1 MADVATGGVRA
12 IGRVPADVRDSAWNR
27 DGIILLGGSRL
38 RRLSAADGHLT
49 DVYRPGAGISSQF
62 FPSFLPDGR
71 TFLYAQDG
79 SDAQQRGVFLG
90 TLDSP
95 TVTRLLPEPANAVVS
110 PRGYLLY
117 GQQGTMFAQRFDI
130 DRRRL
135 VGDPL
140 TLGSGILF
148 SGPHTS
154 FAVAGDLLVW
164 ASSQTPSARMT
175 WVDRTGRTLGTVPEA
190 AQYVGIALA
199 PDEQRVAATEA
210 DAQGKASCV
219 PDRSDSPH
227 PRTPHDGQS
236 A

>member
-1 MADVATGGVRA
+1 MVDVATGGVRA
-12 IGRVPADVRDSAWNR
+12 IGKLPEDPRGSAWNR
-27 DGIILLGGSRL
+27 DGIILCGGARL
-38 RRLSAADGHLT
+38 RRLSVADGRLT

-90 TLDSP
+90 SLDSP

-117 GQQGTMFAQRFDI
+117 GQQGTLFAQRFDI

-148 SGPHTS
+148 FGPHTS

-164 ASSQTPSARMT
+164 ASQQTPSARLT
-175 WVDRTGRTLGTVPEA
+175 WFDRTGRTLGTVPEA
-190 AQYVGIALA
+190 APYVGIALA
-199 PDEQRVAATEA
+199 PDEQRVAATEV
-210 DAQGKASCV
+210 DAQEQRSCV

>member
-1 MADVATGGVRA
+1 MWPAGTESAAPMTWSPDSRSLAFASNGELKVVDVATGGVRA
-12 IGRVPADVRDSAWNR
+12 IGKLPENPRGSAWNR
-27 DGIILLGGSRL
+27 DGIILYGGARL
-38 RRLSAADGHLT
+38 RRLSVADGRLT

-90 TLDSP
+90 SLDSP

-117 GQQGTMFAQRFDI
+117 GQQGTLFAQRFDI
-130 DRRRL
+130 DQKRL

-148 SGPHTS
+148 
-154 FAVAGDLLVW
+154 L
-164 ASSQTPSARMT
+164 
-175 WVDRTGRTLGTVPEA
+175 RTAHQLCGRG
-190 AQYVGIALA
+190 
-199 PDEQRVAATEA
+199 
-210 DAQGKASCV
+210 
-219 PDRSDSPH
+219 
-227 PRTPHDGQS
+227 
-236 A
+236 